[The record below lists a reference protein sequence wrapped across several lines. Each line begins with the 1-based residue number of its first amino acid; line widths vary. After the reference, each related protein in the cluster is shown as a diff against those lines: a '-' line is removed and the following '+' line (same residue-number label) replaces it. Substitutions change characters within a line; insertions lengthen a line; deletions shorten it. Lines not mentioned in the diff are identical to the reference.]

1 MISDPKTVKMN
12 ATTAAPM
19 RIIEI
24 DLEDWSELRHT
35 RRNKVYQCLVQSC
48 GFASLDVL
56 EFASHDCGLR

>member
-1 MISDPKTVKMN
+1 MN